1 MTSVLFVHGMGR
13 SPLSGWLML
22 HKLRKAGLKTNAFM
36 YSASLEGFES
46 ITQRLT
52 TQIIQMAEAGDY
64 LVIGHSLG
72 GVLLRSVL
80 NTLPE
85 GTKRPQQVFL
95 LGSPIQPSRLATQ
108 LKDNII
114 YRTSFGDCGQLLGSK
129 RRMAAIGSLTLPT
142 TSIVGVRGIG
152 FRWSLFG
159 DEQNDGVVSISEVS
173 ADWISNQILVPV
185 IHTLLPSSDRVI
197 QIILQNIGK
206 N

>member
-1 MTSVLFVHGMGR
+1 MVSVLFVHGMGR

-22 HKLRKAGLKTNAFM
+22 HKLRKAGLKTNAFS
-36 YSASLEGFES
+36 YSASFEDFES
-46 ITQRLT
+46 ITQRLIMQVI
-52 TQIIQMAEAGDY
+52 QIAKAGDY
-64 LVIGHSLG
+64 LVVGHSLG

-85 GTKRPQQVFL
+85 ETRPPQQVFL

-108 LKDNII
+108 LKDNIMC
-114 YRTSFGDCGQLLGSK
+114 RTSFGDCGQLLGSK
-129 RRMAAIGSLTLPT
+129 RRMAAIGLLTLPT

-152 FRWSLFG
+152 FRWTPFG
-159 DEQNDGVVSISEVS
+159 NEQNDGVVSISEVS

-197 QIILQNIGK
+197 QIILQNSEK